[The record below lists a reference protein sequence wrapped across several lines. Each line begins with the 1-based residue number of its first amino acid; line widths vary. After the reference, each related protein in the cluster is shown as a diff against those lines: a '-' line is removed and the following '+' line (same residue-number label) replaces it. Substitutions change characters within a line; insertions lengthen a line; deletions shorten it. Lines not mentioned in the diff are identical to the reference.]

1 MRASVLLVLFLD
13 RALRAAVVSAAGS
26 VEVAQALLLLLL
38 LLLDVDAE
46 DAASRMLVQL
56 FTTNDCIFCCV
67 EEKRVCALLLYIFI
81 SGLVLVLAG
90 STAELH
96 LCGFF
101 FLSNE
106 RASLSVGLGLDLLRN
121 EKHSL
126 LAFNR
131 FSF

>member
-1 MRASVLLVLFLD
+1 MLFLD

-26 VEVAQALLLLLL
+26 VEVAQALLLLL

-101 FLSNE
+101 LS
-106 RASLSVGLGLDLLRN
+106 
-121 EKHSL
+121 
-126 LAFNR
+126 
-131 FSF
+131 